1 MTIIIVGAKGTGKTT
16 QTKEIIRAANLPALI
31 YDVNNEYGNNPLPDI
46 DTFLIQAAK
55 MKNAT
60 IVFEEAT
67 IFFSAKGR
75 SEKLI
80 EILVRSRHN
89 RTLTVLNFHSL
100 RSVPTYIL
108 ELTNYLILKATN
120 DNPGAVETK
129 YKDFPEVISLFNE
142 VNEASEKDIYYTGN
156 LRLL

>member
-1 MTIIIVGAKGTGKTT
+1 MTIVIVGAKGTGKTT
-16 QTKEIIRAANLPALI
+16 QTKKIINEAGLPAFI
-31 YDVNNEYGNNPLPDI
+31 YDVNQEYTNNPLPDI
-46 DTFLIQAAK
+46 DTFLNQAART
-55 MKNAT
+55 KNAT

-75 SEKLI
+75 SERLI
-80 EILVRSRHN
+80 EILVRNRHN
-89 RTLTVLNFHSL
+89 RTVCVLVFHSL

-108 ELTNYLILKATN
+108 ELSNYLVLKYTN
-120 DNPGAVETK
+120 DNPGAVEQR

-142 VNEASEKDIYYTGN
+142 VRLQAEKDFFYTGN